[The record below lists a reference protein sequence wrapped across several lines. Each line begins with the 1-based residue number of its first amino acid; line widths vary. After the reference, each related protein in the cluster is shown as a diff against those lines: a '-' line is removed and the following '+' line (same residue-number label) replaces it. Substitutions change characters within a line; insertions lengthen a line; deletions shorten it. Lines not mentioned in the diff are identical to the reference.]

1 MTVWDDAARWYA
13 VQEPAQRVSWHTALR
28 LALPGEHDVV
38 LDLACGPGTAVREL
52 HRTGLPVP
60 TRWVGLDTSAPM
72 LARARRRGSAVVRAD
87 VADLPVA
94 SGAVDLVLAGW
105 LLHVLGA
112 DERAACLRE
121 VARVLRPG
129 GRCIVVVPAPAA
141 TWAGCVVRT
150 LATGLVGD
158 SGALDVPPG
167 LDEAATDAGLVV
179 RRDVVTRRGYSAR
192 VLLLALA

>member
-1 MTVWDDAARWYA
+1 MTVWDDAARWYGL
-13 VQEPAQRVSWHTALR
+13 QEPAERASWRTALR

-52 HRTGLPVP
+52 RRSGAAVP
-60 TRWVGLDTSAPM
+60 ARWLGLDASAPM
-72 LARARRRGSAVVRAD
+72 LAWACGTGQVVVRAD

-105 LLHVLGA
+105 LLHVLA
-112 DERAACLRE
+112 DVERAACLRE

-129 GRCIVVVPAPAA
+129 GRCVVVVPAAAA

-150 LATGLVGD
+150 VATGLVGD
-158 SGALDVPPG
+158 SRALDVPPG
-167 LDEAATDAGLVV
+167 LDEAVANAGLVV
-179 RRDVVTRRGYSAR
+179 RGDVVTRRGYAAR
-192 VLLLALA
+192 VLLLARP